1 MGVLQ
6 GLAFGMLLLNSAAA
20 IVAYFVLPIA
30 FSILTSLV
38 SWFAD
43 VQPWVDL
50 GTSQAP
56 LFSGEHVSGEQWA
69 QLATG
74 TLIWI
79 VLPLALGTIRVLR
92 AEVKSA

>member
-1 MGVLQ
+1 
-6 GLAFGMLLLNSAAA
+6 
-20 IVAYFVLPIA
+20 VAYFVLPIA

-50 GTSQAP
+50 GTAQGP
-56 LFSGEHVSGEQWA
+56 LFSGEHVTGEQWA

-74 TLIWI
+74 ALIWI
-79 VLPLALGTIRVLR
+79 VLPLALGAVRVLR